1 MIKIDDICLSTSFP
15 DENGEGGVAKKYL
28 DDNGVQYKHLH
39 YADPGQWQ
47 YVFDAFAT
55 WEAYDSDGD
64 GVFDKTRIAKVNV
77 TGFPILHYD
86 VITDDYRRERVVIQ
100 GASNIVNSKIVEL
113 SKINNG
119 G

>member
-1 MIKIDDICLSTSFP
+1 MIKIDQIYLSTGFP
-15 DENGEGGVAKKYL
+15 DVNGESAVAKKFL
-28 DDNGVQYKHLH
+28 DDNGVSYTHLH
-39 YADPGQWQ
+39 YADQRQWQ
-47 YVFDAFAT
+47 AVFDAFST
-55 WEAYDSDGD
+55 WRGYDHDGD
-64 GVFDKTRIAKVNV
+64 GKFETKELIAVNA
-77 TGFPILHYD
+77 TAFPVLHYD